1 MIYIDNRQCKV
12 QVNEEVESVIEEVVQ
27 YTLSEEKVNLEYE
40 ISIIFVDNEEIR
52 EINMDTRE
60 IDKVTD
66 VLSFPMLDYPN
77 GQVFKDVYSKEN
89 LAPSDFNE
97 GVLILGDMAISIER
111 ALEQSIEYGHSF
123 KREVCYLVVHSVLH
137 LLGYDHME
145 EKDKVKMRE
154 REEYILKN
162 FDIKR

>member
-52 EINMDTRE
+52 EINMNTRE